1 MKEKEALIN
10 SLETLSLE
18 IENIYNIMIDS
29 ERDEDYY
36 LIVQSKNVNE
46 SLQALW
52 KAYSNKEIESL
63 ISLLKTRTFN

>member
-18 IENIYNIMIDS
+18 IKNIYNIMIES

-52 KAYSNKEIESL
+52 KADSNKEIESL
-63 ISLLKTRTFN
+63 LSLLKNKKEY

>member
-18 IENIYNIMIDS
+18 IKNIYNIMIES

-36 LIVQSKNVNE
+36 LIVKSKNVNE

-52 KAYSNKEIESL
+52 KADSNKEIESL
-63 ISLLKTRTFN
+63 LSLLKNKKEY